1 MTTLGN
7 GNIRKLL
14 TQYSV
19 PAIIAM
25 TAASLYNMTDS
36 IFIGHGVEPGHLAI
50 AGLTVTFPFMNL
62 SAAFGSLVGI
72 GASTLISIKLGQ
84 KDYASANKVF
94 GNTLVLNIII
104 GILFA
109 VVCYPFMDTI
119 LYFFGASEKTIGFAR
134 EYMQIILLGN
144 VITHI
149 YFGQNAILRSAGF
162 PNMSMYATLLSVVIN
177 CILNPIFIFT
187 LGWGIKGAAWATILS
202 QTISL
207 AFQMKHFYNRKN
219 VIHFSKTIYKLQKEL
234 VNKIFSVGMSPFLMN
249 LCACLIV
256 ILINRGMSEHGGDI
270 SVGAYGIINRISF
283 LFLMIVMGFNQGMQP
298 IAGYNYGAMKYARV
312 TEVTKLTIICG
323 VGVTTFGFLV
333 CEIFPDTMVKLFTTR
348 QELITESVYGMRL
361 VFCVFPLV
369 GFQMVASNFFMSV
382 GMSRKAIFLSM
393 TRQVLFLIPCLLI
406 LPRFWGTFGIW
417 TSIPISDFIA
427 TVVTAIVLIGQFQKF
442 KNRDTINQRYN

>member
-1 MTTLGN
+1 MMNLGD

-62 SAAFGSLVGI
+62 AAAFGSLVGV

-84 KDYASANKVF
+84 KDYAAANRVF
-94 GNTLVLNIII
+94 GNTLVLNTII
-104 GILFA
+104 GLLFSA
-109 VVCYPFMDTI
+109 ACYPFLDPI
-119 LYFFGASEKTIGFAR
+119 LYFFGASEHTISFAR
-134 EYMQIILLGN
+134 DYMEIIVLGN

-149 YFGQNAILRSAGF
+149 YFGQNAMLRSAGF
-162 PNMSMYATLLSVVIN
+162 PGMSMYATLLSVAVN
-177 CILNPIFIFT
+177 CMLNPIFIFSF
-187 LGWGIKGAAWATILS
+187 GWGIRGAAWATVLS
-202 QTISL
+202 QSVSL
-207 AFQMKHFYNRKN
+207 ILQMSHFYNKKHI
-219 VIHFSKTIYKLQKEL
+219 IHFSKKIYRLQKE
-234 VNKIFSVGMSPFLMN
+234 VVRKIFSIGMSPFLMN

-256 ILINRGMSEHGGDI
+256 ILINRGMSAHGGDV

-298 IAGYNYGAMKYARV
+298 IAGYNYGAMKYSRV
-312 TEVTKLTIICG
+312 MEVTKLTILCG
-323 VGVTTFGFLV
+323 IAVTAFGFLV
-333 CEIFPDTMVKLFTTR
+333 CEIFPEMMIRLFTTR
-348 QELITESVYGMRL
+348 QELISESVYGMRL
-361 VFCVFPLV
+361 VFIVFPLV
-369 GFQMVASNFFMSV
+369 GFQMVASNFFMSI

-406 LPRFWGTFGIW
+406 LPRLLGTLGIW
-417 TSIPISDFIA
+417 ISIPISDFVS
-427 TVVTAIVLIGQFQKF
+427 TLVTSIVLIGQFQKF
-442 KNRDTINQRYN
+442 KKRDAINKRYN